1 MKSFLIDH
9 YLWIKGA
16 HIIFVIAWMAGLLMA
31 PRLRIYQL
39 ASRPGEA
46 AFEQMRV
53 AAARL
58 RKIILTP
65 ALIVVWVLG
74 LTMVWLNPALLSAG
88 WFHVKLLLLVALT
101 AAHGYFIVI
110 GKRVD
115 AAAEGLSEKRLRL
128 LNEVPFLLMIP
139 IVLLAVTKPF

>member
-1 MKSFLIDH
+1 MKSFLLDQ
-9 YLWIKGA
+9 YLWIKAA

-39 ASRPGEA
+39 SSQPGEA
-46 AFEQMRV
+46 LFEQMRS

-65 ALIVVWVLG
+65 GMIIVWGLG
-74 LTMVWLNPALLSAG
+74 LTMIWLNPALLSAG
-88 WFHVKLLLLVALT
+88 WFHVKLALVIFLT
-101 AAHGYFIVI
+101 AAHGYFVLV
-110 GKRVD
+110 GQRVD
-115 AAAEGLSEKRLRL
+115 AAAGGLSEKRLRL

-139 IVLLAVTKPF
+139 VVLLAVTKPF